1 MTENMQSLKD
11 VDKALQ
17 MDNVLQLNK
26 MKLVGVQSTDTLKLK
41 FLNVLVEKC

>member
-11 VDKALQ
+11 IDKALH
-17 MDNVLQLNK
+17 MDVLRLIK